1 MLDATLRPWID
12 PPLAV
17 AARQAIRLGLTADGA
32 TALGFVIGLG
42 AVPLLAAEHY
52 GPAAG
57 LILLS
62 RFFDGL
68 DGAIA
73 RQTRI
78 TDRGSFLDISLDII
92 WYALI
97 VFAFALA
104 RPDANAL
111 AAAFLLLSFTGTG
124 STFLAFAVVT
134 AKRGVTSDL
143 RGAKSFC
150 SLGGL
155 TEGTETIA
163 ALVLACVFPDAFP
176 WIAIIYGVMCLV
188 TTGTRLAMGWT
199 LFAEPAAGD
208 HE

>member
-1 MLDATLRPWID
+1 MLDAALRPWID

-32 TALGFVIGLG
+32 TALGFVIGIG
-42 AVPLLAAEHY
+42 AVPFIAAEHY

-78 TDRGSFLDISLDII
+78 TDRGGFLDISLDFIG
-92 WYALI
+92 YALI

-111 AAAFLLLSFTGTG
+111 AAAFLLFSFMGTG
-124 STFLAFAVVT
+124 ATFLAFAVVAT
-134 AKRGVTSDL
+134 KRGVTSDL
-143 RGAKSFC
+143 RGAKSFYY
-150 SLGGL
+150 LGGL

-163 ALVLACVFPDAFP
+163 AFLLACALPDAFP
-176 WIAIIYGVMCLV
+176 WIAIVFGVMCLV

-199 LFAEPAAGD
+199 LFADPAARD